1 MQPMQNKLNALKK
14 LSKYQNLKLRISL
27 DHFSKYEHEK
37 IRGEKTWDKALLG
50 IELLINNNLVNLI
63 LVHDIKSR

>member
-1 MQPMQNKLNALKK
+1 MLSKPMQNKIDALKK

-37 IRGEKTWDKALLG
+37 IRGEKTWTKR
-50 IELLINNNLVNLI
+50 N
-63 LVHDIKSR
+63 